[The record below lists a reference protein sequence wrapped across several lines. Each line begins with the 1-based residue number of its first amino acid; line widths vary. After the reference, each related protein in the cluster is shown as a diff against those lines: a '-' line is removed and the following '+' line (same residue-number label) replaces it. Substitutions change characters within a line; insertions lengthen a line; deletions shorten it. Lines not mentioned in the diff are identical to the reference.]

1 MNRRRFVTL
10 TPAALLAG
18 GGIWY
23 GCDGKSLLVNDD
35 AAYFPWAEWQA
46 GGEPKP
52 LKLVRAAI
60 LASSPH
66 NTQPWRFRVGDS
78 FVELYLETNRSV
90 RGLDPYLREAHIGM
104 GCALENLALS
114 AAANGFA
121 TAISV
126 PDGSLDSQRIES
138 PLRLVARV
146 DLSAGVPRES
156 DLHSAI
162 PKRHTN
168 RSVYDRNTDLP
179 SGFVEELFSLCN
191 VDGEARLFLFAERPQ
206 QDELS
211 RISAAANFELYSD
224 PEVEGGSEQW
234 IRWRPA
240 EVKRF
245 QDGLT
250 IDNFG
255 LPPATA
261 AFAKISPIWLLKRAS
276 SPEHRSAMYERQM
289 RSAPLIGVIAVRD
302 RMSKRQS
309 LMAGRVWQ
317 RAHLLTTVRGLGAR
331 PCNEAIE
338 MIDYE
343 RHLSRPARRLSAL
356 AGVLGDSSWQPTFLF
371 LMGKPTLA
379 AHLSP
384 RRPLERVVAS

>member
-1 MNRRRFVTL
+1 MNRRRL
-10 TPAALLAG
+10 IASSSAALLAG

-23 GCDGKSLLVNDD
+23 GFDGKSVLVNDD
-35 AAYFPWAEWQA
+35 VAYSSWADWQA
-46 GGEPKP
+46 GGGPKP
-52 LKLVRAAI
+52 LRFVRAAI

-78 FVELYLETNRSV
+78 FVELYLETTRSV

-121 TAISV
+121 ASILI
-126 PDGSLDSQRIES
+126 PDGSLETQQVES
-138 PLRLVARV
+138 PLRLLARV
-146 DLSAGVPRES
+146 GLSDATPDES
-156 DLHSAI
+156 ELYSAI

-168 RSVYDRNTDLP
+168 RSLYDKNAALP
-179 SGFVEELFSLCN
+179 PGFKEELLSTCN
-191 VDGEARLFLFAERPQ
+191 VGEEARLFLFGERMQ
-206 QDELS
+206 QEELS
-211 RISAAANFELYSD
+211 RISAEANFELYSD
-224 PEVEGGSEQW
+224 PDVEGGSEEW

-240 EVKRF
+240 AIKEH

-255 LPPATA
+255 LPPTTA
-261 AFAKISPIWLLKRAS
+261 AFAKIAPIWMLKRAS
-276 SPEHRSAMYERQM
+276 APEHRSAMYETQFL
-289 RSAPLIGVIAVRD
+289 SAPLIGVIAVRD

-309 LMAGRVWQ
+309 LIAGRLWQ
-317 RAHLLTTVRGLGAR
+317 RAHLLATARGVAAR

-338 MIDYE
+338 MIDHE
-343 RHLSRPARRLSAL
+343 RHLNPARRISAL
-356 AGVLGDSSWQPTFLF
+356 TGVIGDSSWQPTFLF
-371 LMGKPTLA
+371 LMGKPSLA

-384 RRPLERVVAS
+384 RRTLEKVVIS

>member
-1 MNRRRFVTL
+1 MNRRRFVTS
-10 TPAALLAG
+10 TTAALLAG
-18 GGIWY
+18 GGIWF
-23 GCDGKSLLVNDD
+23 GCDGKTWFVNDD
-35 AAYFPWAEWQA
+35 AAYSPWAEWQA

-66 NTQPWRFRVGDS
+66 NTQPWRFRVGNS
-78 FVELYLETNRSV
+78 VVELYLETNRSV

-114 AAANGFA
+114 AAANGLA
-121 TAISV
+121 AAIRV
-126 PDGSLDSQRIES
+126 LDGSLDGERTDSS
-138 PLRLVARV
+138 LRLVARV
-146 DLSAGVPRES
+146 DLSAGIPRGS

-168 RSVYDRNTDLP
+168 RSLYDRNTDLP
-179 SGFVEELFSLCN
+179 AGFVEQLQSLCN
-191 VDGEARLFLFAERPQ
+191 GEEELRLFLFTEPEQ
-206 QDELS
+206 QDKLA
-211 RISAAANFELYSD
+211 RISTTANFELYSD
-224 PEVEGGSEQW
+224 PEVERGSENW
-234 IRWRPA
+234 IRWRA
-240 EVKRF
+240 ADVRKF

-255 LPPATA
+255 LSPSAT
-261 AFAKISPIWLLKRAS
+261 AFAKIAPIWVLKRAS
-276 SPEHRSAMYERQM
+276 SPEHRSAMYEQQM
-289 RSAPLIGVIAVRD
+289 RSAPLVGIIAVRD
-302 RMSKRQS
+302 RMNQRQS

-317 RAHLLTTVRGLGAR
+317 RAHLLAAARGVGAR

-343 RHLSRPARRLSAL
+343 RRLGRPARRQSEL

-371 LMGKPTLA
+371 LMGKATLA

-384 RRPLERVVAS
+384 RRPVEKLTV

>member
-1 MNRRRFVTL
+1 MNRRGFVTS
-10 TPAALLAG
+10 TTAALLSA

-23 GCDGKSLLVNDD
+23 GFDGKLLLVDDD
-35 AAYFPWAEWQA
+35 AAYSSWAEWQA

-52 LKLVRAAI
+52 LQLVRAAI

-66 NTQPWRFRVGDS
+66 NTQPWRFRVGES
-78 FVELYLETNRSV
+78 FVELYLETDRSV

-114 AAANGFA
+114 AAASGFT

-126 PDGSLDSQRIES
+126 PDGRLDGQPIE
-138 PLRLVARV
+138 PPMRLVARV
-146 DLSAGVPRES
+146 DLSPCVPRES
-156 DLHSAI
+156 ELHAAI

-168 RSVYDRNTDLP
+168 RSLYDRSAELP
-179 SGFVEELFSLCN
+179 SRFVEEVLALCN
-191 VDGEARLFLFAERPQ
+191 AEDEARLFLISEPQ
-206 QDELS
+206 KQDDLS
-211 RISAAANFELYSD
+211 RISAEANFELYSD
-224 PEVEGGSEQW
+224 PQVEKGSEQW

-240 EVKRF
+240 DVRKF

-261 AFAKISPIWLLKRAS
+261 AFAKIAPVWLLKRAS
-276 SPEHRSAMYERQM
+276 SPDHRSALYARQM
-289 RSAPLIGVIAVRD
+289 RSASLIGIIAVRD
-302 RMSKRQS
+302 RMSQRQS
-309 LMAGRVWQ
+309 LLAGRVWQ
-317 RAHLLTTVRGLGAR
+317 RAHLLATARGVAAR

-338 MIDYE
+338 MIDHE
-343 RHLSRPARRLSAL
+343 RHQSRPSRRLSAL
-356 AGVLGDSSWQPTFLF
+356 AGVLGDSTWQPTFLF
-371 LMGKPTLA
+371 LMGKPTQS

-384 RRPLERVVAS
+384 RRTLERVIAS